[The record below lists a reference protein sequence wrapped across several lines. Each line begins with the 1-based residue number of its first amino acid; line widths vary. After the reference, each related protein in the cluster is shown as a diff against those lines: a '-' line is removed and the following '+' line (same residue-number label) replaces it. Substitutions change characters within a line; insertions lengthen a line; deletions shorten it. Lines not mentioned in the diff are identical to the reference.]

1 MSVGTLRIIGK
12 GIKTSIDDAF
22 EKFTK
27 GGGNTGRNK
36 KITIQKKDIDKKLSK
51 QKQVDKAK
59 ENRAKKQKKT
69 KKVAD
74 KKPSVEKLASD
85 AKTKRNIKSNISKA
99 EKVFDQKE
107 YNKKLFDTLK
117 KNQKNKILKNT
128 IKNKT
133 KQSTNLV
140 PAGSL
145 KTIKET
151 VNPKKIK
158 QNFKTVG
165 KPVDK
170 TPKINKP
177 KKQSTA
183 LVLKNVPATGKV
195 AYLKKHFGKHWKR
208 YAAGLGLLSAGFLI
222 SKDKNVGEGSIIGGG
237 NKDKKPKK
245 DFTPKVKKP
254 TTPEVKIKKL
264 PKAPTKTQK
273 KSRSNIVTSSGKP
286 SSSYDA
292 QFTYDNL
299 KKRGLNPKNFMSPE
313 NFKKVKKLKKGTKD
327 KTIGKPMLLKDA
339 LNKKFKEKAKLYR
352 GFMSATNI
360 KPTRKRTMVEK
371 IFGGG
376 PDEGYRVKEGQIAK
390 GAARAAKKSMK
401 KQYPKLMKRITK
413 KSEGSKVGLKDLP
426 PKSINP
432 GIHKLPAKAKMNM
445 GFKPMFGG
453 GLIASFYDKPEKT
466 EKYKGNTTSARQ
478 VKGYGKAKKKA

>member
-1 MSVGTLRIIGK
+1 MALGKTLKLGKEALDKLGDTKLTEKLKKDFLEKGKKSNKSSKVKDDFEKVVTEGKDGK
-12 GIKTSIDDAF
+12 GKTISYVR
-22 EKFTK
+22 K
-27 GGGNTGRNK
+27 GSN
-36 KITIQKKDIDKKLSK
+36 LSK
-51 QKQVDKAK
+51 DKQVSKRA
-59 ENRAKKQKKT
+59 ENLAKKQKKT
-69 KKVAD
+69 KKVETKVEPVKKGKKVYDKPIGPQPKPKTVSSKQKQINKAKQNRQNRQKKTVVKGKTVYSKPAGPFPKVY
-74 KKPSVEKLASD
+74 KKP
-85 AKTKRNIKSNISKA
+85 IG
-99 EKVFDQKE
+99 
-107 YNKKLFDTLK
+107 
-117 KNQKNKILKNT
+117 
-128 IKNKT
+128 
-133 KQSTNLV
+133 
-140 PAGSL
+140 P
-145 KTIKET
+145 
-151 VNPKKIK
+151 
-158 QNFKTVG
+158 
-165 KPVDK
+165 
-170 TPKINKP
+170 KP
-177 KKQSTA
+177 KSFFQRYKKPILGA
-183 LVLKNVPATGKV
+183 GVV
-195 AYLKKHFGKHWKR
+195 AGTTP
-208 YAAGLGLLSAGFLI
+208 FLI
-222 SKDKNVGEGSIIGGG
+222 DTKKSKVGADDTKKQTPSKSIGPDI
-237 NKDKKPKK
+237 
-245 DFTPKVKKP
+245 KVKKSP
-254 TTPEVKIKKL
+254 TPSVKKQKL

-360 KPTRKRTMVEK
+360 KPTRKRTMIEK

-376 PDEGYRVKEGQIAK
+376 PDEAYRVKEGQIAK

-413 KSEGSKVGLKDLP
+413 KFEGSKVGLKDLP
-426 PKSINP
+426 PKADNP

-453 GLIASFYDKPEKT
+453 GLIASLYDKPEKT